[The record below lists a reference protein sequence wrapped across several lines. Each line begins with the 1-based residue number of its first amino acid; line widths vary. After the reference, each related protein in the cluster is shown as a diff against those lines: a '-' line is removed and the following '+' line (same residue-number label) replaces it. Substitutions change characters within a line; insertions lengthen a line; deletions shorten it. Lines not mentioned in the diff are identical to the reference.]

1 MRLAPDTLRHLPAHV
16 PPPPYDYAA
25 QPVGVV
31 HFGLGAFARAHLA
44 AYCDAAMAAGENGWA
59 ITGVSLRSR
68 KMSEALNPQGG
79 LYTLTERGGSDPA
92 TYVVGALREVLVA
105 GRESEAI
112 VDHIAAPSCHIV
124 SFTVTEK
131 GYCRAADGSVDPHA
145 AGASFYPLLAAALR
159 RRKEAGLPGL
169 TLLCCDNLPAN
180 GRLLGQLVNGWLEH
194 EAPDVAGW
202 FADNCTTP
210 STMVDRIVPAST
222 AADLAA
228 LERRL
233 GVADK
238 GGVFAEPFSQFVIE
252 DSFAGPRPAFERYG
266 VQMVGDVAPYEAAKL
281 RMLNGAHSL
290 LAYRGLQAGHEFVHQ
305 AMADPAIRADV
316 QRLMRDEA
324 APTLEPAPGQDLA
337 AYAAQLVERF
347 ENPALEHRLAQ
358 IAMDGSQKLPQRW
371 LATLA
376 AAKGPCPA
384 ILSGIAAF
392 LWHVADGRWLDDPM
406 ADWLWQA
413 IASRDIPAQV
423 ASVFGPGGLLRSDWI
438 PTPQDM
444 AAIADAFEEQM
455 A

>member
-1 MRLAPDTLRHLPAHV
+1 MRLSPVTLHQLPADV
-16 PPPPYDYAA
+16 ARPPYDPAA
-25 QPVGVV
+25 QAIGVV

-44 AYCDAAMAAGENGWA
+44 AYCDAAMAAGESGWA

-68 KMSEALNPQGG
+68 AVGEQINPQSG
-79 LYTLTERGGSDPA
+79 LYTLTERGSGAPA

-112 VDHIAAPSCHIV
+112 VNRIAAPSCHII

-159 RRKEAGLPGL
+159 RRMERGLPGL

-180 GRLLGQLVNGWLEH
+180 GRLLGQLVTGWLEQD
-194 EAPDVAGW
+194 APDLADW
-202 FADNCTTP
+202 FAAHCTTP

-222 AADLAA
+222 AGDLAA

-233 GVADK
+233 GMTDK
-238 GGVFAEPFSQFVIE
+238 GGVFTEPFSQFVIE

-266 VQMVGDVAPYEAAKL
+266 AHLVGDVAPYEAAKL

-316 QRLMRDEA
+316 EHLMRKEA
-324 APTLEPAPGQDLA
+324 APTLDPAPGQDLA
-337 AYAAQLVERF
+337 AYASQLVKRF
-347 ENPALEHRLAQ
+347 DNPALEHRLAQ

-376 AAKGPCPA
+376 RAQHPCPA

-392 LWHVADGRWLDDPM
+392 LWHVRDGRRLVDPL
-406 ADWLWQA
+406 AEPLWRA
-413 IASRDIPAQV
+413 LSGRDIAAQV
-423 ASVFGPGGLLRSDWI
+423 TAMFGPGGLLQSDWI
-438 PTPQDM
+438 PLPQDI
-444 AAIADAFEEQM
+444 AAIAAAFEEQT